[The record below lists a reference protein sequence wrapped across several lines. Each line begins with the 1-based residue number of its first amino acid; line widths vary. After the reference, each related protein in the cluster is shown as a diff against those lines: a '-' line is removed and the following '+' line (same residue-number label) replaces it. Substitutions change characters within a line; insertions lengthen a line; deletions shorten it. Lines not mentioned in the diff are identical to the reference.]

1 MTRIA
6 LFFRSTVLMLIA
18 IPLFWVASLGRY
30 ERAEHWL
37 SDVYFAKEHR
47 ASEIDK
53 PKLLVIA
60 GSNALFGFDSYTLE
74 SLMGRP
80 VVNLAGHA
88 ALPLN
93 FHIQMALKYAKP
105 DDIVLMPLEFAYY
118 ASTPSPTSWD
128 IANFSSWGARYVD
141 WTLQRM
147 LEYFR
152 HSDFTSLLSRI
163 LVRRIPSDPQGK
175 VLATVEAN
183 SAHEIAVWH
192 GYSYSS
198 MNARGD
204 ILIDMDT
211 TSLWPIVESG
221 YTNGSVTTYAIERLT
236 WLQNQLKSRGAAL
249 KLTWPVTMR
258 SPQFDLREEKYR
270 SIIEELRGKLEAA
283 GLDVICDAAAF
294 QFNRSLF
301 FDNSYHMN
309 AEGAER
315 RMEALAA
322 CMQQRSIDH
331 NASRKTLEE
340 RRQQA
345 AIP

>member
-6 LFFRSTVLMLIA
+6 LFFRSMVLTLIL
-18 IPLFWVASLGRY
+18 IPFFWVASIGRY

-53 PKLLVIA
+53 PKLLVIG
-60 GSNALFGFDSYTLE
+60 GSNSLFGFDSYTLE

-80 VVNLAGHA
+80 VVNLSGHA
-88 ALPLN
+88 GLPLN
-93 FHIQMALKYAKP
+93 FHIRMALKYAKP

-118 ASTPSPTSWD
+118 ASTPSPTGWE
-128 IANFSSWGARYVD
+128 IANLSSWGAKYVN
-141 WTLQRM
+141 WTLPRM
-147 LEYFR
+147 IDYFR

-163 LVRRIPSDPQGK
+163 LVPRIPSDPQE

-183 SAHEIAVWH
+183 SVQGIAVWH
-192 GYSYSS
+192 GYSYKT

-204 ILIDMDT
+204 ILIDTDT
-211 TSLWPIVESG
+211 TSEFAIANTG
-221 YTNGSVTTYAIERLT
+221 YTNGEVTKYAIERLI
-236 WLQNQLKSRGAAL
+236 WLRNQLKSRGAAL

-258 SPQFDLREEKYR
+258 NPLFDLREEKYR
-270 SIIEELRGKLEAA
+270 SVVEELRAKLQAA
-283 GLDVICDAAAF
+283 GLDVICDAEAF

-301 FDNSYHMN
+301 LDTNYHVN

-331 NASRKTLEE
+331 NASRKYLEE

-345 AIP
+345 AIR

>member
-1 MTRIA
+1 MRIV
-6 LFFRSTVLMLIA
+6 LFFKSAVLMLMA
-18 IPLFWVASLGRY
+18 IPLFWAATLGRY
-30 ERAEHWL
+30 ERAENWL

-47 ASEIDK
+47 ASEINR

-74 SLMGRP
+74 SLIGRP
-80 VVNLAGHA
+80 VMNLATHA

-105 DDIVLMPLEFAYY
+105 SDIVLMPLEFAYY
-118 ASTPSPTSWD
+118 ASTPTPTGWE
-128 IANFSSWGARYVD
+128 ITNLSSWGAKYVD
-141 WTLQRM
+141 WTPERM
-147 LEYFR
+147 FEYFR
-152 HSDFTSLLSRI
+152 HSDFTSLLSRM
-163 LVRRIPSDPQGK
+163 LVRRIPSDPQEK

-183 SAHEIAVWH
+183 SVHGIAVWH

-211 TSLWPIVESG
+211 TSLWPIVETG
-221 YTNGSVTTYAIERLT
+221 YTNGEVTTYAIERLI
-236 WLQNQLKSRGAAL
+236 WLRNQLKSRGATL
-249 KLTWPVTMR
+249 KLTWPATMR
-258 SPQFDLREEKYR
+258 SPQFDLREERHR
-270 SIIEELRGKLEAA
+270 SVVEKLRGKLQAG
-283 GLDVICDAAAF
+283 GLDVICDSAAF
-294 QFNRSLF
+294 QFDRSLF
-301 FDNSYHMN
+301 FDNNYHMN
-309 AEGAER
+309 AEAAER

-331 NASRKTLEE
+331 NAPGKYLKE

-345 AIP
+345 ATR